1 MLASDLDDP
10 NHPDNYHCPFSQL
23 SIPKSATEEQ
33 VLASYDKH
41 VQIVMSDP
49 HDIPSA
55 EVREILKIG
64 LSISRDNALDII
76 RKRKELESQK
86 TQDEIHAEK
95 RRKFDEIL
103 QQEREEQDKATMAQ
117 HIQEEL
123 KPMLASPSVTPA
135 FSDFFRSEL
144 SKIALPEQEIMLQ
157 GYFPLVQRLKGELEE
172 ARKATAS
179 EKEAREHAEK
189 QISLLTANLSDTRH
203 ELDSTK
209 RFAEEDLG
217 FERIRTRNAEEN
229 LEHFKK
235 QIGIEMQAKADS
247 IDSHIEKIEL
257 ALKEASAKAAATV
270 GDLKMSHDAERE
282 KSLCKKDA

>member
-1 MLASDLDDP
+1 MLANDLDDP

-33 VLASYDKH
+33 VLASYEKH

-64 LSISRDNALDII
+64 LSISRDNALEVI

-135 FSDFFRSEL
+135 LSDFFRSEL
-144 SKIALPEQEIMLQ
+144 SKIALPEQDIMLQ

-179 EKEAREHAEK
+179 EKETKEYAEK
-189 QISLLTANLSDTRH
+189 QISQLTANLCDTRY
-203 ELDSTK
+203 ELDSNK
-209 RFAEEDLG
+209 RVAKEDLEFERRRAKNAEED
-217 FERIRTRNAEEN
+217 

-235 QIGIEMQAKADS
+235 QIGISMQAKVDS
-247 IDSHIEKIEL
+247 LDSHTEKIEVAVE
-257 ALKEASAKAAATV
+257 ALKQV
-270 GDLKMSHDAERE
+270 GVFRTQ
-282 KSLCKKDA
+282 